1 MPKFRPFKAVR
12 PANGLEEKIA
22 ALPYDVVDRQGVLE
36 EIKKRPESFLQID
49 RPDAFFDENFNP
61 YSKEVYQKGAEIFKD
76 YLKTE
81 KFIKEN
87 EACYYIYEQTM
98 DGRTQTGIV
107 GCSSVDDYINDKIKK
122 HEFTR
127 KEKEEDRVNH
137 VDYLNANTGPIFLTF
152 KDDQDISDLL
162 EKLKSKNKPLFD
174 FTLNDVRQ
182 RGFIIKDKADVD
194 LIQRKMNNI
203 PYFYIADGHHRAASA
218 VRVAQMRRKDNPNY
232 DSNEE
237 FNFFLSIVFPAKELK
252 IYAYNRILKTDKT
265 IEYIA
270 EKAKS
275 KFSVQKTD
283 KLENPK
289 NKKEFLMFN
298 KDEIYS
304 LVAKEELFSGK
315 DIVESL
321 DVSVLQDNLLEPV
334 FGIEDP
340 RTNENIDFIGGIF
353 TPKEVREKL
362 NENEIAFCL
371 HGVSTDELMQIA
383 DEGKVMPP
391 KSTWFEPKLLS
402 GLFIHLL
409 K

>member
-1 MPKFRPFKAVR
+1 MPEFRPFKAVR

-22 ALPYDVVDRQGVLE
+22 ALPYDVVDRQGVLD

-49 RPDAFFDENFNP
+49 RPDVFFDANFNP
-61 YSKEVYQKGAEIFKD
+61 YSKEVYQKGAELFKD
-76 YLKTE
+76 YLKTK
-81 KFIKEN
+81 KFIQEN

-98 DGRTQTGIV
+98 DDRTQTGIV

-152 KDDQDISDLL
+152 KDDQDVSDLL
-162 EKLKSKNKPLFD
+162 EKLKSKYEPLFD
-174 FTLNDVRQ
+174 FNLHDVRQ
-182 RGFIIKDKADVD
+182 RGFIVQDKDDID
-194 LIQRKMNNI
+194 SIQRKMKNI
-203 PYFYIADGHHRAASA
+203 PSFYIADGHHRAASA
-218 VRVAQMRRKDNPNY
+218 VRVAKMRRKDNPNY
-232 DSNEE
+232 NWKEE

-265 IEYIA
+265 IEYIS

-275 KFSVQKTD
+275 NFSVKRKD

-304 LVAKEELFSGK
+304 LFAKEELFSGK

-321 DVSVLQDNLLEPV
+321 DVSILQDNLLEPV

-353 TPKEVREKL
+353 TPEEVREKL

>member
-1 MPKFRPFKAVR
+1 
-12 PANGLEEKIA
+12 
-22 ALPYDVVDRQGVLE
+22 
-36 EIKKRPESFLQID
+36 
-49 RPDAFFDENFNP
+49 
-61 YSKEVYQKGAEIFKD
+61 
-76 YLKTE
+76 
-81 KFIKEN
+81 
-87 EACYYIYEQTM
+87 M

-152 KDDQDISDLL
+152 KDDQDVSDLL

-182 RGFIIKDKADVD
+182 RGFIIKNKSDID

-203 PYFYIADGHHRAASA
+203 PSFYIADGHHRAASA

-232 DSNEE
+232 KGNEE
-237 FNFFLSIVFPAKELK
+237 FNFFLSIVFPAEELK
-252 IYAYNRILKTDKT
+252 IYAYNRILKTNKD
-265 IEYIA
+265 ISDIA

-275 KFSVQKTD
+275 KFNIKKTD

-321 DVSVLQDNLLEPV
+321 DVSVLQNNLLEPV

-371 HGVSTDELMQIA
+371 YGVSTDELMQIA